1 MFKKRYEP
9 EPLCG
14 GTTDRTDRQAPKVIN
29 TKNIMSLSTH
39 FSLVGEWQ
47 SGRDIVEC
55 ELVIKPNESGIMTV
69 TEPTL
74 SISYEADKELLDKVQ
89 DIIDREGL
97 ARKNGIYKVTAGLPP
112 EFQPCYLIV
121 DYASGERL
129 SFTENNE
136 PEAAWAKQMYL
147 LAADWF
153 AQKGSPAMLPPNEK
167 EQVEKL
173 SVELN
178 EKGLKTRYSA
188 ILVDDEN
195 AINGERELF
204 CKRVW
209 SYDEEKTVCK
219 VFALFPEDFY
229 IKVSAVINSFDL
241 RPFDRCSAL
250 YGMGRNMTKRKDEDS
265 ADLKIHITYVNGHR
279 LNIDTSDPNDIE
291 MLRPMINE
299 LFGYY
304 DSLF

>member
-1 MFKKRYEP
+1 MFIKRFEP

-14 GTTDRTDRQAPKVIN
+14 GTTDRTDHKAPKVIN
-29 TKNIMSLSTH
+29 SREITSLSVH

-55 ELVIKPNESGIMTV
+55 ELVIKPNESGIVTV

-74 SISYEADKELLDKVQ
+74 SISYEVDKELLDKVQ
-89 DIIDREGL
+89 DIIDKEGL

-153 AQKGSPAMLPPNEK
+153 AQKGSPAMLPPMK
-167 EQVEKL
+167 RSRWKSCL
-173 SVELN
+173 SNLMK
-178 EKGLKTRYSA
+178 KGSKP
-188 ILVDDEN
+188 V
-195 AINGERELF
+195 
-204 CKRVW
+204 
-209 SYDEEKTVCK
+209 TVPHW
-219 VFALFPEDFY
+219 LTM
-229 IKVSAVINSFDL
+229 
-241 RPFDRCSAL
+241 R
-250 YGMGRNMTKRKDEDS
+250 
-265 ADLKIHITYVNGHR
+265 
-279 LNIDTSDPNDIE
+279 
-291 MLRPMINE
+291 ML
-299 LFGYY
+299 
-304 DSLF
+304 